1 MPIFALTEDLVFP
14 PAHLASPEG
23 LLAVG
28 GDLSPERILL
38 AYHHGI
44 FPWYSP
50 EDPILWWSP
59 DPRMILLPQDFRV
72 SRSLKKKIDQ
82 GRFEVSIDLGFEQV
96 IHLCARL
103 RTDNGQGTWITP
115 EMMGAY
121 INLHRMGYGHSVEVW
136 CQGKLAGGLYGLSLG
151 SCFFGESMFSQERDA
166 SKLALYHL
174 CQYLQRKDFCM
185 IDCQVPSAHL
195 KSLGAVSIR
204 RKAFLSLLRMCLK
217 RPSQIGVWEY
227 R

>member
-1 MPIFALTEDLVFP
+1 MPIFALTQDLVFP
-14 PAHLASPEG
+14 PAHLASSEG

-38 AYHHGI
+38 AYKNGI

-72 SRSLKKKIDQ
+72 SKSLKKKIDRKQ
-82 GRFEVSIDLGFEQV
+82 FEVSVDQNFEQV

-121 INLHRMGYGHSVEVW
+121 IDLHYLGYGHSVEVW
-136 CQGKLAGGLYGLSLG
+136 YQEKLAGGLYGLSLG
-151 SCFFGESMFSQERDA
+151 RCFFGESMFSKERDA

-174 CQYLQRKDFCM
+174 CLYLQARSFCM

-195 KSLGAVSIR
+195 TSLGAVAIS
-204 RKAFLSLLRMCLK
+204 RKDYLAQLRLCLK
-217 RPSQIGVWEY
+217 FPSQVGTWWFA
-227 R
+227 